1 MFPQERTDV
10 ACLNV
15 LFSWCDTIIMMNQ
28 SDDIYLKQMKYDVQ
42 VLLMLI
48 VFKCVSNQ
56 IKKEEKNPTEIVFI
70 PYINVTFEAM
80 FDV

>member
-15 LFSWCDTIIMMNQ
+15 LFSWCDTIIIMNQ
-28 SDDIYLKQMKYDVQ
+28 SDDKYLKQMKYDVQ

-48 VFKCVSNQ
+48 VFKCISKSNQ
-56 IKKEEKNPTEIVFI
+56 KKKKKSVSDRNSFYSFT
-70 PYINVTFEAM
+70 
-80 FDV
+80 